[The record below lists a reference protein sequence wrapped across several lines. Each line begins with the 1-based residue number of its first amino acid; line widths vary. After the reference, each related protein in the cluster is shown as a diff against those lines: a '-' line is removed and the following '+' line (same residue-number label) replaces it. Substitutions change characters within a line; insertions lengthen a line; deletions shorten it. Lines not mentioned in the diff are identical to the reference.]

1 EEISLRSIAR
11 DESQVVR
18 LVNSTLYD
26 AHKSGASDIHF
37 ENTPAGLVIKYR
49 IDGVLAT
56 ARQLPDPQLAE
67 QVISRMKVMAE
78 L

>member
-1 EEISLRSIAR
+1 MLSRLEAHQQALSQLIRLDQTIAQNTDAEEISLTSIAQ

-37 ENTPAGLVIKYR
+37 ENT
-49 IDGVLAT
+49 
-56 ARQLPDPQLAE
+56 LPTE
-67 QVISRMKVMAE
+67 
-78 L
+78 